1 MFKPTKLLK
10 VVSILMIIF
19 GVLGVLSVVG
29 SVVLIKNLAASG
41 TAMPTEVMEALS
53 PISIGISV
61 LLALVEVVLGI
72 LGVAGKALKAAIV
85 GTVAMFLIHVFDI
98 VYVTITSGFTATS
111 ILGFLIPVLYAW
123 GLYQSIETR
132 SI

>member
-19 GVLGVLSVVG
+19 GVLGVLSVIG
-29 SVVLIKNLAASG
+29 SAVLIKNLAASG

-61 LLALVEVVLGI
+61 LLALVEVALGI

-85 GTVAMFLIHVFDI
+85 GTVAMFLLHVFDI
-98 VYVTITSGFTATS
+98 VYVTIISGFAATS